1 MTAISAV
8 LRDAARR
15 LGAAGVDTARLDA
28 RLLLGAALG
37 REVWPHESEAV
48 DAAGLGR
55 FEALMVRRLAR
66 EPVSRILGRR
76 AFWNLDLTVTP
87 DTLDPRADS
96 ATLIEAAVAAFA
108 DLDPP
113 RRILDLGTGS
123 GCLLLAALVEF
134 PSASGLGIDR
144 SPGAVETARRN
155 ARLNGLEDRSAFRV
169 AAWDDLP
176 QADWDL
182 ILTNP
187 PYIPETEVIGL
198 QPEVARFDPL
208 EALIAGPDGL
218 DAYRSLMRIMPRL
231 LAPRATVVLE
241 LGAGQNQAVR
251 TLARAAGFTAV
262 ATRKDLGGVD
272 RALVLKWNDTGD
284 HTLNTHGFC
293 LE

>member
-76 AFWNLDLTVTP
+76 AFWTLDLTVTP

-96 ATLIEAAVAAFA
+96 ETLIEAAVAAFA

-113 RRILDLGTGS
+113 RRILDLGTGY

-169 AAWDDLP
+169 AALDDLP

-198 QPEVARFDPL
+198 QPEVARFYPL

-241 LGAGQNQAVR
+241 LGAGQDQAVR
-251 TLARAAGFTAV
+251 SLARAAGFTAV

>member
-76 AFWNLDLTVTP
+76 AFWTLDLTVTP

-96 ATLIEAAVAAFA
+96 ETLIEAAVAAFA

-155 ARLNGLEDRSAFRV
+155 ARLNGLEDRSAFRA

-187 PYIPETEVIGL
+187 PYIPETEAIGL
-198 QPEVARFDPL
+198 QPEVARFDPR